1 MFLPSN
7 ITLKFGDSGDF
18 VSELQRRL
26 VAVGCFSSD
35 AINGFF
41 DGSTVNGVSSFQSMS
56 GIRADGIAGP
66 ETLRRLNGVISGD
79 NSSTADTKAEE
90 EKRLQ
95 QEQALRL
102 QREQQ
107 YLYEQQALLEQ
118 QRQQQAYAAQ
128 MQAQSAAQTYAPQP
142 QAQPQAALPEVN
154 YAQAPVYQP
163 QQPIQPLQ
171 SVATAGDDMLAR
183 MLLGQQPQAQAQPQV
198 QTQQQQQAQLQQQ
211 QSQQQQL
218 AQPQAFQAPQPP
230 QANIN
235 AAMPPAQAAM
245 QVLTPSAVAMQ
256 PALAPAQPLPMAANA
271 QDPNAQQS
279 PTVEQPPRGMIGRAV
294 QFVSEKIQQLHQYFE
309 AKLPPHA
316 LNEARSAGLLLAQSG
331 VKEAAIPGG
340 PEPQRGIEGPQRG
353 QQQVQQ
359 RG

>member
-79 NSSTADTKAEE
+79 NSSTADHKAEE

-107 YLYEQQALLEQ
+107 YLYEQQVLLA
-118 QRQQQAYAAQ
+118 QQQQQEAYDAQKQAKAATQTYAAQ
-128 MQAQSAAQTYAPQP
+128 AAQHQP
-142 QAQPQAALPEVN
+142 PASLPEVN
-154 YAQAPVYQP
+154 YAQAPVNQAKQP
-163 QQPIQPLQ
+163 MQQPPL
-171 SVATAGDDMLAR
+171 AAAAGDDVLAR
-183 MLLGQQPQAQAQPQV
+183 MLLGQQAQQQAQPQPV
-198 QTQQQQQAQLQQQ
+198 QTQQLQQQ
-211 QSQQQQL
+211 QL
-218 AQPQAFQAPQPP
+218 QPQQPQPQNLQQP
-230 QANIN
+230 QPLPVQTL
-235 AAMPPAQAAM
+235 AAMPPVQATM
-245 QVLTPSAVAMQ
+245 
-256 PALAPAQPLPMAANA
+256 PAPTQPMAGVAPT
-271 QDPNAQQS
+271 QDSNAQQALATE
-279 PTVEQPPRGMIGRAV
+279 PQPRGIVGRAM
-294 QFVSEKIQQLHQYFE
+294 QFVSEKMQQLHQFFE
-309 AKLPPHA
+309 AKLPNHVM
-316 LNEARSAGLLLAQSG
+316 NEVKAIGMVMAQSG
-331 VKEAAIPGG
+331 VKEATIPTG

-353 QQQVQQ
+353 PQQGQQ
-359 RG
+359 RS

>member
-79 NSSTADTKAEE
+79 NSSTADHKAEE

-107 YLYEQQALLEQ
+107 YLYEQQALLA
-118 QRQQQAYAAQ
+118 QQQQQEAYAAQ
-128 MQAQSAAQTYAPQP
+128 MQAQAAAQTYTAHP
-142 QAQPQAALPEVN
+142 QAQHQPQTALPEVN
-154 YAQAPVYQP
+154 YAQAPVYQAQQAM
-163 QQPIQPLQ
+163 QQPPL
-171 SVATAGDDMLAR
+171 AAAAGDDVLAR
-183 MLLGQQPQAQAQPQV
+183 MLLGQQAQQQAQPQPA
-198 QTQQQQQAQLQQQ
+198 QTQLQPQQQQQLQQQ
-211 QSQQQQL
+211 QLQAQ
-218 AQPQAFQAPQPP
+218 QPQPQNLQQPQPLP
-230 QANIN
+230 VQTL
-235 AAMPPAQAAM
+235 AAMPPVQATM
-245 QVLTPSAVAMQ
+245 T
-256 PALAPAQPLPMAANA
+256 APTQPMAAVA
-271 QDPNAQQS
+271 PTQDPNVQQTLATE
-279 PTVEQPPRGMIGRAV
+279 PQPRSIVGRAM
-294 QFVSEKIQQLHQYFE
+294 QFVSEKMQQLHQYFE
-309 AKLPPHA
+309 AKLPNHVM
-316 LNEARSAGLLLAQSG
+316 NEVKAIGMVMAQSG
-331 VKEAAIPGG
+331 VKEAVIPTG

-353 QQQVQQ
+353 QQQGQQ